1 LNLIRVMPAKGQD
14 IVMNATS
21 RTLARLIGPVAL
33 AMGAYILF
41 NAAIFRVMVGQFL
54 ASYALIFL
62 AGLLTLTAGLA
73 IVLAH
78 NVWTRD
84 WRVIITVL
92 GWLAVI
98 GGVLRIVFPQFVV
111 SIGGA
116 IFAQAAALP
125 AIGVGVVILGAVLS
139 YFGYRNA

>member
-14 IVMNATS
+14 GMQTS
-21 RTLARLIGPVAL
+21 KYLARLIGPVAI
-33 AMGAYILF
+33 AMGAYIVL
-41 NAAIFRVMVGQFL
+41 NGAAFRVMVGQFL

-73 IVLAH
+73 IVLVH
-78 NVWTRD
+78 NIWTRD
-84 WRVIITVL
+84 WRVIITIF

-98 GGVLRIVFPQFVV
+98 GGALRIAFPQLVV
-111 SIGGA
+111 SAGGA
-116 IFAQAAALP
+116 IFAHAAALP
-125 AIGVGVVILGAVLS
+125 AIGIGVIVLAAVLS